1 MSDYQWVFD
10 NPQEAADLIE
20 QQQQRIAE
28 LEQLTRRL
36 AEACAHLG
44 QHNDELSATIERLE
58 AAIDVALDQHKR
70 DGAMSASVAYDLE
83 MLLCS

>member
-1 MSDYQWVFD
+1 MKTT
-10 NPQEAADLIE
+10 DLISS
-20 QQQQRIAE
+20 RIDLLVATAPRANASNIE
-28 LEQLTRRL
+28 VLML
-36 AEACAHLG
+36 ARER
-44 QHNDELSATIERLE
+44 IERLE